1 MYFWYHTT
9 SYRLISTSKF
19 QYLES
24 YDIKRDFRDI
34 KLHNLVQSKKTP
46 TYFHN
51 VDEELCGREE

>member
-9 SYRLISTSKF
+9 SYRLISISKF

-34 KLHNLVQSKKTP
+34 KLHNLVQSKKIP

-51 VDEELCGREE
+51 VDEEL